1 MSFWFARTKK
11 KSTGRFHEENQI
23 PEKTL
28 RGNVFSIGRRQSLG
42 LGHIQA
48 ENLGPASDAGLGF
61 QNASFSPCLNQPLLA
76 RKARSRAHQA
86 HFTLQDIPYLGKL
99 IQFEPA
105 QDPADG
111 RHRRPV
117 NLMRGFSRR
126 SFPHGPD
133 LVAPE
138 YLASLPDAMLRE
150 NAGTF

>member
-1 MSFWFARTKK
+1 MSFWFTGTKK
-11 KSTGRFHEENQI
+11 KRTRRFQEQNQI
-23 PEKTL
+23 AEETL
-28 RGNVFSIGRRQSLG
+28 LGNVFGIGGCQSLG
-42 LGHIQA
+42 LGHIQTK
-48 ENLGPASDAGLGF
+48 NLGFAGDAGFGF
-61 QNASFSPCLNQPLLA
+61 QNASFPPRLDQPELD
-76 RKARSRAHQA
+76 RKARARADQA